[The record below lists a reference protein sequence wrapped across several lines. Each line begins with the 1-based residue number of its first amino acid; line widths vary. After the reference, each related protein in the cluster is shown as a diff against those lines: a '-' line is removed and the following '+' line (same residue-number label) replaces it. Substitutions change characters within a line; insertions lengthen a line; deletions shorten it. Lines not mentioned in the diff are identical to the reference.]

1 MVVGLSELCVLGK
14 SIFFSLF
21 LNKMGGSKTDAEMLS
36 HPPDVSIGLLSCNN
50 LISQCH
56 TSTGLWQH
64 LMSVAVF
71 SSVSNFMTS
80 PIFYSMARSGLW
92 TSNDNWEEKQCS
104 AQLRT
109 KSFCQEPKLWVY
121 AYDCACVW
129 LVMKIITW
137 WKASLEM
144 FYLEEVNGW
153 GTFLDFKQK

>member
-121 AYDCACVW
+121 AYDCVC
-129 LVMKIITW
+129 LTGDENNYLMKG
-137 WKASLEM
+137 KSEM

>member
-1 MVVGLSELCVLGK
+1 MDLSELCVLGK

-121 AYDCACVW
+121 AYDCVC
-129 LVMKIITW
+129 LTGDENNYLMKG
-137 WKASLEM
+137 KSEM

>member
-1 MVVGLSELCVLGK
+1 MVVDLSELCVLGK

-121 AYDCACVW
+121 AYDCVC
-129 LVMKIITW
+129 LTGDENNYLMKG
-137 WKASLEM
+137 KSEM

>member
-1 MVVGLSELCVLGK
+1 MVVDLSELCVLGK

-121 AYDCACVW
+121 AYDCVC
-129 LVMKIITW
+129 LTGDENNYLMKG
-137 WKASLEM
+137 KSEM
-144 FYLEEVNGW
+144 FYLVEVNGW

>member
-1 MVVGLSELCVLGK
+1 MGLSELCVLGK

-121 AYDCACVW
+121 AYDCVC
-129 LVMKIITW
+129 LTGDENNYLMKG
-137 WKASLEM
+137 KSEM

>member
-121 AYDCACVW
+121 AYDCVC
-129 LVMKIITW
+129 LTGDENNYLMKG
-137 WKASLEM
+137 KSEM
-144 FYLEEVNGW
+144 FYLVEVNGW

>member
-1 MVVGLSELCVLGK
+1 MCLKKCIFLSLPQQDGRLWNWCRDVVL
-14 SIFFSLF
+14 
-21 LNKMGGSKTDAEMLS
+21 
-36 HPPDVSIGLLSCNN
+36 PPDVSIGLLSCNN

-71 SSVSNFMTS
+71 SSVSNFMTGS
-80 PIFYSMARSGLW
+80 IFYSMARSGLW

-121 AYDCACVW
+121 AYDCACVG
-129 LVMKIITW
+129 LVMKIIAQ
-137 WKASLEM
+137 WKIHLEM
-144 FYLEEVNGW
+144 FYLDEVSGW
-153 GTFLDFKQK
+153 GTCIDFKQKQYTFSHL